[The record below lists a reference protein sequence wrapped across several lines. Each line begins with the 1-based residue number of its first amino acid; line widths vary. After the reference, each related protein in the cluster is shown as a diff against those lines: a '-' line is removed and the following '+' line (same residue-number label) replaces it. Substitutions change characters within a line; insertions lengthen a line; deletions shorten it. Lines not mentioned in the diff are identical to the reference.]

1 MKTICNKL
9 AMLLY
14 FIVGA
19 LILEAVTFY
28 ILGLGFMPEYFWYDF
43 AIILFVAMLVYLIPN
58 YTAQY
63 IIYTIILL
71 IQTIIIYVNYS
82 LYTIYGDLFSFD
94 MIRLIGEAGAAITT
108 NFVYFSV
115 ILQLIGT
122 FLAILV
128 VGILIL
134 KMCKKDKINI
144 KQHYSVFNVIL
155 ILALQ
160 CVACT
165 YFFDERF
172 RINDLSSINSADY
185 ISSDTFLMNT
195 SILKSSSYQK
205 FGTYGYL
212 TNLVA
217 NYFSSGGKTINS
229 LVVDY
234 FDSGSTYNSSEVFR
248 VDEGNNVIVIMM
260 ESLEWFAFGDGTY
273 DKDLNNLSYELTPNI
288 YSIIYGDDYATDIS
302 NDNVGNDSLI
312 ATNFFA
318 KSKTNISEGFGIM
331 GNYPV
336 GYNLVDIAGSNYD
349 EELNAFGYTMPSV
362 LRSMGYTTNYVH
374 SHDINF
380 YSRNETHYN
389 LGFDNVIGK
398 NSLVDEEGNQ
408 IYEDIEFHHWAAEG
422 DFAQNAIDYI
432 VPKNYEEKPF
442 YTFYLNVSSHG
453 AYDYNENDGDC
464 MRYHNYV
471 MYGPDDCVLDDENNW
486 IIDPS
491 KDEEDLTYTT
501 WYQNVLDNYF
511 ETDPSLCEELLYY
524 QCGVMGLDEAIGLII
539 DQLKEYDIYDETTI
553 LLYADHY
560 AYYNNLSNRF
570 KGIDVADLS
579 NIELNTIPMIIS
591 SPGLKN
597 YNIETGSNYTINDRF
612 CSAYDVIPTLFDLL
626 GVSFNE
632 NLYIGHSLFRPADY
646 IYTLDGET
654 RDMVVYYS
662 NTGGLFSRDIYTYN
676 LDDFTFVNEEENE
689 ELQEIFS
696 AEVHNVLVKI
706 NFINL
711 LNKYHLYDRI
721 TNI

>member
-1 MKTICNKL
+1 
-9 AMLLY
+9 MLLY
-14 FIVGA
+14 FVVGA

-28 ILGLGFMPEYFWYDF
+28 ILDLGFMPEYFWYNF
-43 AIILFVAMLVYLIPN
+43 AIILFIAMLIYLIPN

-63 IIYTIILL
+63 VIYTIILFL
-71 IQTIIIYVNYS
+71 QTIIIYVNYS

-94 MIRLIGEAGAAITT
+94 MVRLIGEAGAAITT

-115 ILQLIGT
+115 ILQLIGA

-172 RINDLSSINSADY
+172 RINDLSSINSEDY

-212 TNLVA
+212 TNLIA
-217 NYFSSGGKTINS
+217 TYLSTGGRSIDN

-234 FDSGSTYNSSEVFR
+234 FNSGNIYNSSEVFG

-273 DKDLNNLSYELTPNI
+273 DIDLNNLSYELTPNI
-288 YSIIYGDDYATDIS
+288 YSILYGDDYTTDTS
-302 NDNVGNDSLI
+302 NNNVANDSMI
-312 ATNFFA
+312 AKNFFA
-318 KSKTNISEGFGIM
+318 KSKTNISEGFGVM
-331 GNYPV
+331 GNYPI
-336 GYNLVDIAGSNYD
+336 GYNLIDIAGSNYD
-349 EELNAFGYTMPSV
+349 DELNAFGYTMPNV
-362 LRSMGYTTNYVH
+362 LKSMGYTTSYVH
-374 SHDINF
+374 SHDITY
-380 YSRNETHYN
+380 YSRNETHPN

-398 NSLVDEEGNQ
+398 NSLVDENGDQ
-408 IYEDIEFHHWAAEG
+408 IYEDVKFHHWAAEG
-422 DFAQNAIDYI
+422 DFVRDAIDYI
-432 VPKNYEEKPF
+432 VPANYDEQPF
-442 YTFYLNVSSHG
+442 YTFYLNVSTHG

-471 MYGPDDCVLDDENNW
+471 MYGSDDCMLDDEGNW
-486 IIDPS
+486 IVDPN
-491 KDEEDLTYTT
+491 KNEEDLTYTE
-501 WYQNVLDNYF
+501 WYQNVLDAYF
-511 ETDPSLCEELLYY
+511 ETDPSLCDELLYY
-524 QCGVMGLDEAIGLII
+524 QCGVMGLDEAIGVII

-560 AYYNNLSNRF
+560 AYYDDMSSRF
-570 KGIDVADLS
+570 KGIDSSDLS
-579 NIELNTIPMIIS
+579 NIELNTIPMILS

-597 YNIETGSNYTINDRF
+597 YNIETGNKYTVNDRF
-612 CSAYDVIPTLFDLL
+612 CSAYDIIPTLFDLL
-626 GVSFNE
+626 GISFNE

-676 LDDFTFVNEEENE
+676 LEEFTFVNEEDE
-689 ELQEIFS
+689 ELQKIFS
-696 AEVHNVLVKI
+696 AEVHDILVKI
-706 NFINL
+706 NYINL
-711 LNKYHLYDRI
+711 LNKYSLFSGI